1 MKFIDLVSLI
11 FYNLSRRK
19 GRVVLTAVGVIIGT
33 AAVVVLVSLAVG
45 LQKNATSQLWGIN
58 DLSSITVYPGYQMEG
73 KGGGVTVMSGGGGG
87 GGGSNDTTKYLT
99 PQAISA
105 FTALPNVKQVIAQD
119 YLQTGLD
126 VVFGKLH
133 SYGSVLGVT
142 VNDLSDMGLEAESGT
157 TALERGTVVIGS
169 WIPRNFYNPQARPD
183 DPPLDPPDLQ
193 GQQIKLLITKWD
205 NEGNT
210 INKTITVRV
219 AGVLKETRGESDG
232 SIYMRMEDVTA
243 INEWS
248 RGTRINRNKEG
259 YSVVIVKANDP
270 GSVIDISDAINELGY
285 QAITPQSTVQS
296 INSFFLVLQVIF
308 GGVGAIALLVAAIGI
323 ANTMTMAILERTR
336 EIGLMKAIGAKNKD
350 ILSIFL
356 GEAAG
361 IGLVGGLG
369 GVIIGWGAS
378 ALLNVVALS
387 YFASQASS
395 GGGSVPTM
403 ATSTPF
409 WLPVFALAFSVVIGL
424 LSGLY
429 PALRAAT
436 LIPVDALKYE

>member
-1 MKFIDLVSLI
+1 MKFIDLISLI
-11 FYNLSRRK
+11 FYNLNRRK
-19 GRVVLTAVGVIIGT
+19 GRVALTAVGVVIGT

-58 DLSSITVYPGYQMEG
+58 DLSSISVYPGYQMDG
-73 KGGGVTVMSGGGGG
+73 KGGGGVTVMGGGGG
-87 GGGSNDTTKYLT
+87 GGGGDTTKYLT
-99 PQAISA
+99 PKAIDSFA
-105 FTALPNVKQVIAQD
+105 ALPNVKQVIAQD
-119 YLQTGLD
+119 YLQTGMD
-126 VVFGKLH
+126 IVFGKLH
-133 SYGSVLGVT
+133 AYGSVMGVS
-142 VNDLSDMGLEAESGT
+142 VNDLADMGLEAESGST
-157 TALERGTVVIGS
+157 ELARGSVIVGS

-183 DPPLDPPDLQ
+183 DPPLDPPVLQ
-193 GQQIKLLITKWD
+193 DQQLKLLITKWD
-205 NEGNT
+205 SEGNT

-243 INEWS
+243 LNEWS

-259 YSVVIVKANDP
+259 YSVVIVKADDP
-270 GSVIDISDAINELGY
+270 SSVIAISDAINELGF
-285 QAITPQSTVQS
+285 QASTPQSMVQS

-378 ALLNVVALS
+378 ALLNIVALS

-395 GGGSVPTM
+395 GGGTVPTM

-409 WLPVFALAFSVVIGL
+409 WLPMFALAFSIVIGL

>member
-1 MKFIDLVSLI
+1 
-11 FYNLSRRK
+11 
-19 GRVVLTAVGVIIGT
+19 VVIGT

-58 DLSSITVYPGYQMEG
+58 DLSSISVYPGYQMDG
-73 KGGGVTVMSGGGGG
+73 KGGGVMVSGGGGG
-87 GGGSNDTTKYLT
+87 GGGGDTTKYLT
-99 PQAISA
+99 PQAIESFA
-105 FTALPNVKQVIAQD
+105 ALPNVKQVIAQD
-119 YLQTGLD
+119 YLQTGMD
-126 VVFGKLH
+126 IVYGKLH
-133 SYGSVLGVT
+133 AYGNIMGVSVNNLA
-142 VNDLSDMGLEAESGT
+142 DMGLELESGDSEL
-157 TALERGTVVIGS
+157 ARGSVVVGS

-193 GQQIKLLITKWD
+193 DQQLKLILTKWD
-205 NEGNT
+205 SEGNT
-210 INKTITVRV
+210 ITKTINVRV
-219 AGVLKETRGESDG
+219 AGVLKETRGEADG
-232 SIYMRMEDVTA
+232 TMYMRMEDVTA
-243 INEWS
+243 LNEWS

-259 YSVVIVKANDP
+259 YSVVIVKADDP
-270 GSVIDISDAINELGY
+270 SKVIAISDAINELGY
-285 QAITPQSTVQS
+285 QANTPQSMVES

-378 ALLNVVALS
+378 ALLNIVALS

-395 GGGSVPTM
+395 GGGTVPTM

-409 WLPVFALAFSVVIGL
+409 WLPVFALVFSIVIGL